1 MEQIKDKD
9 YELIVTKSEGKT
21 NIDLKISLN
30 DNVSWQKLIMSF
42 QDLFYYLEKI
52 NNLNGEEQSCTVTTK
67 NVCSTTEH

>member
-52 NNLNGEEQSCTVTTK
+52 NKLNEE
-67 NVCSTTEH
+67 E